1 MKLQLLNTHIVY
13 RLVMLKLNG
22 NIGHFQSYSS
32 LKKRLND
39 LSIFSNFLYVFAEN
53 WNQMETN
60 QQVLENL
67 ELHKVTPVP
76 KEERDRLV

>member
-1 MKLQLLNTHIVY
+1 
-13 RLVMLKLNG
+13 MLKLNG